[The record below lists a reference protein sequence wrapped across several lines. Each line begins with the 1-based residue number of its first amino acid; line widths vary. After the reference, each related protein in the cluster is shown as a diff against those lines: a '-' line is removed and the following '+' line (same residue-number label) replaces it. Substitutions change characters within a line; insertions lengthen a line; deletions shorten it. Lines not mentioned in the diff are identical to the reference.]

1 MSPSADFLTSF
12 SYSSISFGSSYTPTT
27 TTSGQA
33 TTFDTTNFSVTAGPT
48 ARISASD
55 SLGFN
60 YIFSQFSQANFGNY
74 STHSGQGNWGRTW
87 SREISSSVR
96 GGLTLVEPIPAT
108 ESNDPNAAVSNQ
120 RLPATIFPTGGFNV
134 TYASASSLL
143 RSVGSDLQD
152 GSSSAGVGV
161 VGGSFLP
168 MLPGGIMPGGNVGPG
183 AYSVSFNYNLGVY
196 PSFVSS
202 AGPIY
207 THIFGI
213 NASAGISNRLTV
225 MGGFNFAHSSFTSQ
239 LNNQTFDTYGTIE
252 MLNYLI
258 APSLQAS
265 LSHQW
270 MQFAGSSGGQDSAS
284 DFSFLKT
291 DDYPRALLCVFT
303 SRRFL

>member
-1 MSPSADFLTSF
+1 MPCHHPRTSKPLL
-12 SYSSISFGSSYTPTT
+12 YIRVISFGGSYTPTT

-33 TTFDTTNFSVTAGPT
+33 LVFDTTSYTVTAGPT
-48 ARISASD
+48 ARISAYD

-60 YIFSQFSQANFGNY
+60 YIFSQFSQANFGDF
-74 STHSGQGNWGRTW
+74 STHSGQGTWGRSW

-96 GGLTLVEPIPAT
+96 GGMTLVEPIPAT
-108 ESNDPNAAVSNQ
+108 QSNDPNTQVSNQ
-120 RLPATIFPTGGFNV
+120 SRVPATIFPTGGFTV

-143 RSVGSDLQD
+143 RSVGSDIQSA
-152 GSSSAGVGV
+152 SSSGGVGV

-168 MLPGGIMPGGNVGPG
+168 MLAGGIMPGGNATPG

-207 THIFGI
+207 SHIIGI
-213 NASAGISNRLTV
+213 NASAGISDRLTA

-239 LNNQTFDTYGTIE
+239 LNNSTFDTYGTIV
-252 MLNYLI
+252 MLNYLV

-270 MQFAGSSGGQDSAS
+270 LNLRGVAAMW
-284 DFSFLKT
+284 
-291 DDYPRALLCVFT
+291 PPLLISVSQNT
-303 SRRFL
+303 